1 MAEKAALLEKIG
13 NIAKITMNNPTSL
26 NSMTQALLDDT
37 RAALREV
44 EEDQEVRAVIFT
56 GAGRAFCAGGD
67 LPYILTFDNIAKSRR
82 YIQDIA
88 EIVNLI
94 VHMSKPV
101 IAMVNGV
108 AAGAGFS
115 LALACDLIFCG
126 RAARFSQSF
135 VRIGLIPDGSATYF
149 LPRTVGLHRA
159 KELMFTGDIIDA
171 DRAFQIGLVNR
182 VIADEQLWDQ
192 TLDFARQLSRYAPL
206 AIGLMKKI
214 LNQSDKLD
222 LQAGIE
228 LETGI
233 QLFCLGT
240 EDHREG
246 VNAFLEKRAPVFQG
260 R

>member
-1 MAEKAALLEKIG
+1 MSDKAAILERFG
-13 NIAKITMNNPTSL
+13 NVARITLNNPGSL

-37 RAALREV
+37 LAALKEV
-44 EEDQEVRAVIFT
+44 EEDPEVRAVVLT

-67 LPYILTFDNIAKSRR
+67 LPYILTFENTSQSRR

-88 EIVNLI
+88 HVVNVIVR
-94 VHMSKPV
+94 MPKPV

-115 LALACDLIFCG
+115 WVLACDLIFCA
-126 RAARFSQSF
+126 RSARFSQAF
-135 VRIGLIPDGSATYF
+135 VCIGLIPDGSATYF
-149 LPRTVGLHRA
+149 LPRAVGLHRA
-159 KELMFTGDIIDA
+159 KELMFTGDVIDA
-171 DRAFQIGLVNR
+171 AEAYEIGLVNR
-182 VIADEQLWDQ
+182 LLDDEKLWDQ
-192 TLDFARQLSRYAPL
+192 TLAYAERLTRLAPV

-222 LQAGIE
+222 LQAAIE
-228 LETGI
+228 VETGI

-246 VNAFLEKRAPVFQG
+246 VKAFLEKRPPAFRGV
-260 R
+260 